1 MINNLCES
9 KETHTHTHKTRGKG
23 GEIEW
28 KREMERLFVVAMSIG
43 TSLAIKNVVGMPR
56 SLIISHKYT

>member
-1 MINNLCES
+1 MP
-9 KETHTHTHKTRGKG
+9 
-23 GEIEW
+23 
-28 KREMERLFVVAMSIG
+28 IG

>member
-1 MINNLCES
+1 M
-9 KETHTHTHKTRGKG
+9 KERNK
-23 GEIEW
+23 
-28 KREMERLFVVAMSIG
+28 MVFFVVAMSIG